1 MRPVL
6 AALVVVL
13 LASGPIQAAAPTPP
27 GLATQASV
35 TAAGSIVIVYPK
47 DWQAAVTAAGT
58 VIGIAGPITDGARP
72 AAAILLA
79 RGRGEMREIMDSAAR
94 GVEKTGQARLLS
106 EQHLSASRW
115 ARYYLRG
122 SDRASEYVVVGV
134 AQRGDWIATLVA
146 TDRAGDPELP
156 VRAKIFERILASLII
171 PG

>member
-1 MRPVL
+1 MRPAL
-6 AALVVVL
+6 ATIAMVL
-13 LASGPIQAAAPTPP
+13 LASAPIQAAPTPP
-27 GLATQASV
+27 GPAAQTSV
-35 TAAGSIVIVYPK
+35 TAAGSIVVVYPK

-58 VIGIAGPITDGARP
+58 VIGIAGPVADGARP

-79 RGRGEMREIMDSAAR
+79 RGRREMREIMDSAAR
-94 GVEKTGQARLLS
+94 GVEKTGQARLLG

-134 AQRGDWIATLVA
+134 AQGGDWIATMVA